1 MSARR
6 SGAAL
11 LGLLA
16 LGCGAGGEARDAAS
30 DADPSAGPDDVPAA
44 TLEPMATE
52 IPSGAKPAPRDT
64 FPTLDGG
71 EASLPDLR
79 GQVVVANL
87 WGTWCLPCRD
97 ELPELVELAEAYAD
111 RPVTILGLAVE
122 SGAPDEIRAFLA
134 DFGADFPNWM
144 LGMDDAVATFG
155 AVGFP
160 TTVVLDPE
168 GWIRKELLGPQTFDI
183 LSEEIDALLPTTA
196 PPGGD

>member
-1 MSARR
+1 MIARR

-16 LGCGAGGEARDAAS
+16 LGCGAGGEARDAGSGGGS
-30 DADPSAGPDDVPAA
+30 DAAA
-44 TLEPMATE
+44 DASLEATAAMTTE

-122 SGAPDEIRAFLA
+122 SGTPDEIRAFLA

-196 PPGGD
+196 PSSSD